1 MANYTNGADALAALN
16 ATNEG
21 GGGNSSE
28 FTSFSSGTSFKVR
41 VIGKAAVQLA
51 YGYSIYKKVNSF
63 VAKNPATRD
72 ENGYVT
78 GNPTPW
84 DKASEFYRKQSK
96 QFQDAMS
103 QEAYKYAGKPRFA
116 MAFVNLADGETIIV
130 DLSKAQAL
138 AVSGAIT
145 KYEKKL
151 DKLAFELS
159 KEGTSTNTKVSLTPI
174 IDMDED
180 LTDKERANFAKG
192 PTMETFDH
200 AIFNGIWFEQDETQ
214 MVALLRQA
222 GFDVTQIGYSAVADA
237 GAESAES
244 SEDPFANSK
253 GPIDVSEDDLPF

>member
-1 MANYTNGADALAALN
+1 MTKYTNGLDALN
-16 ATNEG
+16 AMAQTND
-21 GGGNSSE
+21 GGGNDSE
-28 FTSFSSGTSFKVR
+28 FTSFSSGTSLKVR
-41 VIGKAAVQLA
+41 VIGKAAVQMA

-63 VAKNPATRD
+63 VAKNPSTRD
-72 ENGYVT
+72 ENGYVSE
-78 GNPTPW
+78 NLTPW

-116 MAFVNLADGETIIV
+116 MAFVNLADGATIII

-138 AVSGAIT
+138 AVSGAIA

-151 DKLAFELS
+151 DKLAFELA
-159 KEGTSTNTKVSLTPI
+159 KEGSSTNTKVSLTPI

-180 LTDKERANFAKG
+180 LTDVERANFEKG

-200 AIFNGIWFEQDETQ
+200 AIFSGIWFEQDETQ

-222 GFDVTQIGYSAVADA
+222 GFDVTKIGFSATADA
-237 GAESAES
+237 SET
-244 SEDPFANSK
+244 SEDTPN
-253 GPIDVSEDDLPF
+253 EDEEPLPF

>member
-1 MANYTNGADALAALN
+1 MSNYTNGLDALN
-16 ATNEG
+16 AMAQTND
-21 GGGNSSE
+21 GGGNDSE
-28 FTSFSSGTSFKVR
+28 FTSFSSGTSLKVR
-41 VIGKAAVQLA
+41 VIGKAAVQMA

-72 ENGYVT
+72 ANGYVAD
-78 GNPTPW
+78 NLTPW
-84 DKASEFYRKQSK
+84 DKASEFFRKQSK

-138 AVSGAIT
+138 AVSGAIA

-159 KEGTSTNTKVSLTPI
+159 KEGSSTNTKVSLTPI

-180 LTDKERANFAKG
+180 LTDVERANFGKG

-200 AIFNGIWFEQDETQ
+200 AIFNGIWYEQDESQ
-214 MVALLRQA
+214 MIALLRQS
-222 GFDVTQIGYSAVADA
+222 GFDVTQIGFSATPDA
-237 GAESAES
+237 
-244 SEDPFANSK
+244 SETSDDIPNEI
-253 GPIDVSEDDLPF
+253 PSEDDMPF